1 MKYDLDHLSYSN
13 YLAEKHYKDNES
25 VYSVRGYVNESS
37 DLISL
42 QEANLTNYLNKVVE
56 GIQSVWNKFKDS
68 VTKLYN
74 NAKFENLKNLKQTDA
89 KVELKAGDK
98 VPNLNNIE
106 SLVKIQPI
114 PYKENM
120 EIPDTVNAFLKQTY
134 PQYFGDISDQKSATD
149 IANEKSFIIAQ
160 DNQALSYAGNG
171 NFPGI
176 SDLLNFLNNYKN
188 NTQSEIQKD
197 VDNIN
202 TSIKAIAN
210 ASKNNNSGNVNN
222 QENNNQQP
230 QPQQASF
237 KYNTSYGSLF
247 MEADKPISAPEKSAV
262 VNNGSNNS
270 SNTANNQQNDQQKKK
285 SNGTVTYM
293 KTVTKVLS
301 IKFNEANKA
310 RFQALRY
317 CNLYMKAGNNNNTG
331 GDIVGQVKQ
340 INI

>member
-1 MKYDLDHLSYSN
+1 MKYDLDHLTYSN
-13 YLAEKHYKDNES
+13 YLAEKHYKDRES
-25 VYSVRGYVNESS
+25 VYSVRGYVNESA

-42 QEANLTNYLNKVVE
+42 QEANLTDYLNKVIE

-74 NAKFENLKNLKQTDA
+74 DVKFENLKNLKQSDS

-106 SLVKIQPI
+106 SLVKMEPI
-114 PYKENM
+114 PYRENM

-134 PQYFGDISDQKSATD
+134 PQYFGDVSDQKSPTD

-160 DNQALSYAGNG
+160 DNQALSYAANS

-176 SDLLNFLNNYKN
+176 SDLLDFLNNYKN
-188 NTQSEIQKD
+188 NTQSAIQKD
-197 VDNIN
+197 VENIN
-202 TSIKAIAN
+202 NSIKTITN
-210 ASKNNNSGNVNN
+210 ISRNNNSGNNDTQN
-222 QENNNQQP
+222 QSNTQ

-237 KYNTSYGSLF
+237 KYNTTYSSLF
-247 MEADKPISAPEKSAV
+247 MEADKPTSAPEKSAV
-262 VNNGSNNS
+262 INNRNNNNS
-270 SNTANNQQNDQQKKK
+270 SSNANTHQNDQQKKK

-310 RFQALRY
+310 RFQALKY
-317 CNLYMKAGNNNNTG
+317 CNLYMKAGNNTG
-331 GDIVGQVKQ
+331 NDTVGQVKQ